1 MKYSIILFI
10 QLAVLS
16 QTLFAQEK
24 LPVIKASSNSVNI
37 RDGGK
42 LIINAWNISPKI
54 KPDVYITAV
63 KNGMVTFYT
72 DLDSIS
78 FRVKPHEVYSFLVLL
93 NNKDTALTQIKYGKK
108 VTPITYLDIL
118 KKAKKYDYSDTRAIP
133 KFEYQ
138 TSENPN
144 LVALRKEFKL
154 DSIAGGGNEIS
165 KIINLL
171 HWVHN
176 LIPHDGS
183 HENPVVKNA
192 MSMIT
197 QCKKENRGLNCR
209 GLAIVL
215 NECYLSMGIKS
226 RFITCMP
233 KDSVFDDC
241 HVINMV
247 YSNDLQ
253 KWIWI
258 DPTNNAYVMDEKG
271 ELLGIREVR
280 EKIIN
285 GQPLILNPD
294 ANWNNKISA
303 VKEDY
308 LYNYMAKNL
317 YRMECPMKSEYNYES
332 FQKGETVTYIEL
344 LPIDAYNQTPQKQEE
359 ISSHTG
365 AKFINFKTNNPNIF
379 WAKPE

>member
-10 QLAVLS
+10 QLAFWG

-37 RDGGK
+37 YDGGK

-54 KPDVYITAV
+54 KPDVYITHV

-78 FRVKPHEVYSFLVLL
+78 FRVKPHKIYSFLVLL

-108 VTPITYLDIL
+108 ENQITRLDIL
-118 KKAKKYDYSDTRAIP
+118 KRSKKYNYSDVRAVP
-133 KFEYQ
+133 RFEYQ
-138 TSENPN
+138 SSDDPN

-176 LIPHDGS
+176 LIPHDGN
-183 HENPVVKNA
+183 HENPEVKNA

-215 NECYLSMGIKS
+215 NECYLSMGFKS
-226 RFITCMP
+226 RYITCMP

-241 HVINMV
+241 HVVNMV
-247 YSNDLQ
+247 YSSDLQ

-258 DPTNNAYVMDEKG
+258 DPTNNAYVMNEKG
-271 ELLGIREVR
+271 ELLSIREVR

-308 LYNYMAKNL
+308 LYTYMAKNL
-317 YRMECPMKSEYNYES
+317 YRLECPVMSKYNYES
-332 FQKGETVTYIEL
+332 FEKGETVTYIEL

-365 AKFINFKTNNPNIF
+365 VKIINFKTNNPNIF